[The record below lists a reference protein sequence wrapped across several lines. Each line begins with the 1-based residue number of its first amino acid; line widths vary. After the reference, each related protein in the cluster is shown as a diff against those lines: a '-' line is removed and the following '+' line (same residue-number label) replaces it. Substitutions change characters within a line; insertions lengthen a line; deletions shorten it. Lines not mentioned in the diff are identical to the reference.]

1 MIDTNVLMRNVCLA
15 ALLAAT
21 GISGAS
27 AQQTVNT
34 VAPASATP
42 VPGPMPDILQKYTP
56 VTTERLKKP
65 EDGNWLMFRRTYD
78 GWGYSPLNQIT
89 RANVNRLQPVWS
101 FATGQVE
108 GHQAPPIVN
117 NGVMFVATPGN
128 QVIAME
134 AKSGKMLWRYKRPFP
149 EDMTPL
155 HPTSRGVGLY
165 GDKIYFAAAEAVL
178 VARCQDRQ
186 GSLDHNSR

>member
-1 MIDTNVLMRNVCLA
+1 MIDTKVPMRNVCLA

-89 RANVNRLQPVWS
+89 PRQC
-101 FATGQVE
+101 E
-108 GHQAPPIVN
+108 PPAA
-117 NGVMFVATPGN
+117 GLELRHRSSGGPPG
-128 QVIAME
+128 
-134 AKSGKMLWRYKRPFP
+134 
-149 EDMTPL
+149 
-155 HPTSRGVGLY
+155 
-165 GDKIYFAAAEAVL
+165 AA
-178 VARCQDRQ
+178 DRE
-186 GSLDHNSR
+186 